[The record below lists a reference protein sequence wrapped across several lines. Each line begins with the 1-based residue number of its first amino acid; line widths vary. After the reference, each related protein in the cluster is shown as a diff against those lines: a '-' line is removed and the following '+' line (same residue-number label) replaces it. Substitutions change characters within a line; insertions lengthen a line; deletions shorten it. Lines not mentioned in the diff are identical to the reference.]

1 MVLMFALVH
10 RCPMMSKHVQS
21 TSKYIP
27 RSRKIGHIR
36 ALAQVTDY
44 MDPVPHLPPSWL
56 MGYRHAGPEAESY
69 GELVLDFRIL

>member
-1 MVLMFALVH
+1 
-10 RCPMMSKHVQS
+10 MSKVHH
-21 TSKYIP
+21 T
-27 RSRKIGHIR
+27 KIAEDRALR

-69 GELVLDFRIL
+69 GELVLDFRPVFLYFCVYTF